1 MTRRSPVPASPAF
14 EVTARAARFRDRIA
28 IVVKAPPAAIFQ
40 ALQEVTLRDMKI
52 AWLLGELRYL
62 PSRLAGR
69 MPAADSSRT
78 FMKTLVE
85 GGTLVLRDDAPREVI
100 TGSAAQLHRVH
111 QAPQRFDNREA
122 FEAFADPGYEKLFMS
137 VRVSP
142 AGRAGEH
149 WLVLEH
155 ATRALSPLAE
165 RQFARYWR
173 VIKPMGAFVTW
184 LLLRAVRRRAER
196 AAVGPLG
203 SRRLWRSVRATAD
216 ERACALPGDERIPQ
230 AIDTL
235 THGVT
240 IRRPPRDV
248 WPWLVQMGAG
258 SRGGWYSYDWLDN
271 GRKPSASRIV
281 PELQHPA
288 IGTIFP
294 ALPGVAEGFTL
305 LAMEHERMLM
315 LGWPAPDG
323 TPEVTWTFLLDEL
336 APGVTRLLV
345 RVRGGPGYRFH
356 GLPLLLTRLVV
367 RVVHF
372 IMQRKQL
379 LGVAR
384 RAEATVS
391 HRSAFKTPEGE
402 AAYLAAYDAAM
413 KLWPVSYEEVEI
425 PGRFGMTHVVVTG
438 PKDARPLVLLHGY
451 WATSTMWSSNIADFS
466 KEYRVY
472 AIDVMGQPSKS
483 LPDEPIRDSADYV
496 TWLTATLDALHLDR
510 VSLVGMSFG
519 GWLALTYAVAA
530 PQRVE
535 KLVLLSPGG
544 LLPIPG
550 QFSLRGM
557 LMVFFPTRLT
567 VNSFMR
573 WLGFTNRPGETDA
586 RPVLELM
593 YLGAKH
599 FRVPAET
606 SRVMPVMFSDDQLRS
621 MRVPTLLL
629 MGDHEVI
636 CDPVTA
642 LARARRLFPD
652 VQGELVP
659 RSSHD
664 MCVSQHR
671 VVDAQVLDFLSR
683 KRTDDGQIAERSVA

>member
-1 MTRRSPVPASPAF
+1 
-14 EVTARAARFRDRIA
+14 
-28 IVVKAPPAAIFQ
+28 
-40 ALQEVTLRDMKI
+40 
-52 AWLLGELRYL
+52 
-62 PSRLAGR
+62 
-69 MPAADSSRT
+69 
-78 FMKTLVE
+78 
-85 GGTLVLRDDAPREVI
+85 
-100 TGSAAQLHRVH
+100 
-111 QAPQRFDNREA
+111 
-122 FEAFADPGYEKLFMS
+122 
-137 VRVSP
+137 
-142 AGRAGEH
+142 
-149 WLVLEH
+149 
-155 ATRALSPLAE
+155 
-165 RQFARYWR
+165 
-173 VIKPMGAFVTW
+173 
-184 LLLRAVRRRAER
+184 
-196 AAVGPLG
+196 
-203 SRRLWRSVRATAD
+203 
-216 ERACALPGDERIPQ
+216 
-230 AIDTL
+230 
-235 THGVT
+235 
-240 IRRPPRDV
+240 
-248 WPWLVQMGAG
+248 MGAG

-356 GLPLLLTRLVV
+356 GLPLLLTRLVI

-391 HRSAFKTPEGE
+391 HPSAFKTPEGE
-402 AAYLAAYDAAM
+402 AAYLAAYDAAI

-451 WATSTMWSSNIADFS
+451 WATSTMWSANIADFS

-483 LPDEPIRDSADYV
+483 LPSEPIRDSADYV

-544 LLPIPG
+544 LLPIPR

-599 FRVPAET
+599 FRVPVET

-636 CDPVTA
+636 CDPVMA

-671 VVDAQVLDFLSR
+671 VVDARVLDFLSR
-683 KRTDDGQIAERSVA
+683 KQTDDGQIAERSVA